1 MSCAFTVTQWCLYWK
16 TAEVR
21 SKDQGDQKL
30 QMHTTSVCASAG
42 LEVIPDLE
50 VPCPSDDAAVPDS
63 LPSSP
68 QPPGF
73 SGQKSPECEP

>member
-1 MSCAFTVTQWCLYWK
+1 MCEC
-16 TAEVR
+16 
-21 SKDQGDQKL
+21 
-30 QMHTTSVCASAG
+30 AG

-50 VPCPSDDAAVPDS
+50 VPFQPDDAPVPDV

-73 SGQKSPECEP
+73 SGQKSPECEPFSPLKWAFASSTTL